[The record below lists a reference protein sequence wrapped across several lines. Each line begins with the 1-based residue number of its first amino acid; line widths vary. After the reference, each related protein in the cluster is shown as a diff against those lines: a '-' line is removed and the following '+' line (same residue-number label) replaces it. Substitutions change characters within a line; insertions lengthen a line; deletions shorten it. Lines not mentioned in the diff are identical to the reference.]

1 MRHQHPST
9 FIPSHPRIEYLY
21 LHVLCT
27 PLGQMTQSLKCSGV
41 SNARHSDP
49 KLHIYTLLPQVSSLW
64 SLDQMEVQG
73 KAARMG
79 RGQERVSAETEPEAW
94 RTEGQVGGGL
104 QRGPQPSMP
113 NVPKQDRQRQTPLG
127 AITKALAKY
136 DGHGPPGRHSAPPES
151 KVQLPD
157 LMQKMPSDTRSQA
170 SIPRTD
176 FMWQGKA
183 NHRTALRLTGNSSVC
198 LGGRGNY

>member
-94 RTEGQVGGGL
+94 RTEGQVGADYRGGL
-104 QRGPQPSMP
+104 SLRCQMSRSRTGSDRHHLVPSPKPWLSTMATVHPGGTQPLL
-113 NVPKQDRQRQTPLG
+113 R
-127 AITKALAKY
+127 A
-136 DGHGPPGRHSAPPES
+136 
-151 KVQLPD
+151 
-157 LMQKMPSDTRSQA
+157 RS
-170 SIPRTD
+170 SC
-176 FMWQGKA
+176 
-183 NHRTALRLTGNSSVC
+183 LT
-198 LGGRGNY
+198 